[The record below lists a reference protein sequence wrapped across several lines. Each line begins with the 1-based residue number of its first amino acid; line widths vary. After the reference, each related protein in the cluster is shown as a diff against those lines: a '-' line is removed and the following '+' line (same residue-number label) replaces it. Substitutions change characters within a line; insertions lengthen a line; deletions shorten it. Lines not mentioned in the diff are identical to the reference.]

1 MQINF
6 SRIVHSLYPFGR
18 VLLLLAML
26 AGGLGLVVTQYAN
39 ASAAVPVFEITSV
52 VKDSTVTITT
62 TNFPADRT
70 FVVRMGAIGTQ
81 GIGGIQVGTTY
92 SGSGGTFTAVYD
104 IPAALKGDGQIAI
117 RLEST
122 TGGYYSYNWFW
133 NNPANFSTGGT
144 VYTGIP
150 TFDITNVVK
159 DATVTIKAH
168 NFPAHKDFVV
178 RMGTYGALGIG
189 GTVVGTTNSGSGGTF
204 TITYTIPDGLKGQ
217 SRIAIRMDATS
228 GGYYSYNWFWNDQAT
243 TSSGGTSSSYTGI
256 PTFTISSVVKD
267 NKVTIS
273 TVNFPANRTFT
284 VRMGLYGTL
293 GIGGIEVATTD
304 SGNGGSFTATYT
316 IPSAL
321 QGQSRIAIRLDSTTG
336 GFNSYGWFWNNTTH

>member
-1 MQINF
+1 M
-6 SRIVHSLYPFGR
+6 PF
-18 VLLLLAML
+18 AW
-26 AGGLGLVVTQYAN
+26 
-39 ASAAVPVFEITSV
+39 S
-52 VKDSTVTITT
+52 
-62 TNFPADRT
+62 
-70 FVVRMGAIGTQ
+70 
-81 GIGGIQVGTTY
+81 
-92 SGSGGTFTAVYD
+92 
-104 IPAALKGDGQIAI
+104 
-117 RLEST
+117 ST

-150 TFDITNVVK
+150 TFDITYVVT

-178 RMGTYGALGIG
+178 RMGAYGTLGIG

-217 SRIAIRMDATS
+217 DRIAIRMDATS
-228 GGYYSYNWFWNDQAT
+228 GGYYSYNWFWNNQTT
-243 TSSGGTSSSYTGI
+243 TSSGGTSSSYIGI
-256 PTFTISSVVKD
+256 PTFTISAVVKD

-273 TVNFPANRTFT
+273 TVNFPANCTFT

-321 QGQSRIAIRLDSTTG
+321 MGQSRIAIRLDSTTG
-336 GFNSYGWFWNNTTH
+336 GFNSYGWFWNNTYP